1 MQKLRNQGPDSS
13 TIAPDFCAVR
23 SWAGTEIHPIHTAKR
38 SIMSSG
44 SWNCQKGGTADMR
57 CQHDSPPLLMG
68 PVSAPVSVGLQRP
81 SSEQAAAE
89 ENAIPRGGLPQM
101 GQTVYGV
108 VESWNGASFVVT
120 VQAEGC
126 LLRGLMHPEESTL
139 KRPFPRRPTLRCQS
153 ADHDPAQSGPWT
165 CNHHLL
171 DPITGQSSSSL
182 QSSKFTHQPTNPKQ
196 NLTAGGLIGIGDEP
210 GRHVNYCQ
218 APQDFVDATAAVNAA
233 QMMAAVA
240 PEGELSTVV
249 AQEAEHSPQKLLR
262 HAVRQLLYPEVP
274 GLSSLH
280 SEQSPCFGGLSSNF
294 SPLIPS
300 AETACSNQHQV
311 HIMLLADLNK
321 VVRSTS
327 RLETRC

>member
-1 MQKLRNQGPDSS
+1 MQTKRQRVEHLATPGTASGPFTSQLVQVRHSSAPPPLRFGCSDASFRAEMAAADSAKKIAYMQKLRNQGPDSS
-13 TIAPDFCAVR
+13 TIAPNFCAVR

-126 LLRGLMHPEESTL
+126 LLRGG
-139 KRPFPRRPTLRCQS
+139 RP
-153 ADHDPAQSGPWT
+153 A
-165 CNHHLL
+165 
-171 DPITGQSSSSL
+171 IYISSL
-182 QSSKFTHQPTNPKQ
+182 QNCTIKCLPNYLRVTQQIVHQ
-196 NLTAGGLIGIGDEP
+196 LESRIAIGIQTHLGFT
-210 GRHVNYCQ
+210 R
-218 APQDFVDATAAVNAA
+218 
-233 QMMAAVA
+233 
-240 PEGELSTVV
+240 L
-249 AQEAEHSPQKLLR
+249 KLQSIDCHR
-262 HAVRQLLYPEVP
+262 CILY
-274 GLSSLH
+274 
-280 SEQSPCFGGLSSNF
+280 
-294 SPLIPS
+294 
-300 AETACSNQHQV
+300 
-311 HIMLLADLNK
+311 
-321 VVRSTS
+321 
-327 RLETRC
+327 